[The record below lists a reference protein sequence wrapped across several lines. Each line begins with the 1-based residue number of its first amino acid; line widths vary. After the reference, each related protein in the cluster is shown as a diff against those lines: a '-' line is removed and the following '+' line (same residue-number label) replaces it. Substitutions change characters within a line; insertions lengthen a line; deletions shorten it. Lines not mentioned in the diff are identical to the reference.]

1 MSDKKKPL
9 TKPELIKVI
18 TEASD
23 YKTNGESEQAINA
36 AIAGIKKA
44 LSNGDDVSLV
54 GFGTFKVNHRAE
66 RQGRNPSNGEPMTIK
81 AGNVVGFKSGKDLK
95 LAVNQ

>member
-9 TKPELIKVI
+9 TKPEFIKLV

-23 YKTNGESEQAINA
+23 CETNVESEKAINA
-36 AIAGIKKA
+36 FMAGIQKA
-44 LSNGDDVSLV
+44 LANGDDVSLV

-66 RQGRNPSNGEPMTIK
+66 RQGRNPATGESMTIK
-81 AGNVVGFKSGKDLK
+81 ASNAVGFKSGKDLK
-95 LAVNQ
+95 EAVNK

>member
-9 TKPELIKVI
+9 SKPELIKLI

-23 YKTNGESEQAINA
+23 CETNIESEKSLNA
-36 AIAGIKKA
+36 VIAGIKKA
-44 LSNGDDVSLV
+44 LSDGNDVSLT
-54 GFGTFKVNHRAE
+54 GFGIFKVTHRPE

-81 AGNVVGFKSGKDLK
+81 AGNTVGFKSGKDLK
-95 LAVNQ
+95 LAINS

>member
-9 TKPELIKVI
+9 SKPELIKVI

-23 YKTNGESEQAINA
+23 YETNVESEKAINA
-36 AIAGIKKA
+36 VVAGIKKA
-44 LSNGDDVSLV
+44 LANGDDVSLI
-54 GFGTFKVNHRAE
+54 GFGVFKVSHRPE
-66 RQGRNPSNGEPMTIK
+66 REGRNPSTGEPLTIK
-81 AGNVVGFKSGKDLK
+81 AGNTVGFKSGKDLK

>member
-9 TKPELIKVI
+9 PKPELIKLI

-23 YKTNGESEQAINA
+23 CETNIESEKSLNA
-36 AIAGIKKA
+36 VIAGIKKA
-44 LSNGDDVSLV
+44 LSDGNDVSLT
-54 GFGTFKVNHRAE
+54 GFGIFKVTHRPE

-81 AGNVVGFKSGKDLK
+81 AGNTVGFKSGKDLK
-95 LAVNQ
+95 LAINS

>member
-9 TKPELIKVI
+9 PKPELIKLI

-23 YKTNGESEQAINA
+23 CETNIESEKSLNA
-36 AIAGIKKA
+36 VIAGIKKA
-44 LSNGDDVSLV
+44 LSDGNDVSLT
-54 GFGTFKVNHRAE
+54 GFGIFKVTHRPE

-81 AGNVVGFKSGKDLK
+81 AGNTVGFKSGKDLK
-95 LAVNQ
+95 EAVNQ

>member
-9 TKPELIKVI
+9 TKPEFIKVV

-23 YKTNGESEQAINA
+23 CETNGESEQAINTV
-36 AIAGIKKA
+36 IAGIKKA

-54 GFGTFKVNHRAE
+54 GFGTFKVSHRAE
-66 RQGRNPSNGEPMTIK
+66 RQGRNPSTGEPMTIK
-81 AGNVVGFKSGKDLK
+81 ASNAVSFKSGKDLK
-95 LAVNQ
+95 EAVNK